1 MNVQGDFEIH
11 LEGEGDPANSKHY
24 KSQSTCLDVQTQVG
38 VTKHIGSHQA
48 IQTDLL

>member
-1 MNVQGDFEIH
+1 LKFI
-11 LEGEGDPANSKHY
+11 SKE
-24 KSQSTCLDVQTQVG
+24 KAILQTPNITTDQSSRLDVQAQVG